1 MANVEPNHVEP
12 NQAASAQGAHSSPN
26 MRRSRDPIGG
36 PYIEMRS
43 QMWPRGTS
51 EYVVENSSPEW
62 EKRLIEKLTAM
73 YEEYLH
79 NADEI
84 NRKKEQEYEREM
96 DSDKGLLYKILL
108 THSYRSLTGG
118 AVAYFFPGPNEP
130 TLNGPIKVRKFQHE
144 LEQIARKRPA
154 PKRFAVEEYPA
165 IKTLTDDK
173 RQSVGVASWIIDI
186 FCYEVTGTFD
196 KLMMMTSMQMEL
208 LSLPGTASAVVP
220 KSLLSGVKISIG
232 APRVAKTAPQVRGQ
246 SRVPGNPNTR
256 SATGKKQL
264 GRRPIDDEVTE
275 PVPPPESF
283 PLDQNISAKRTMR
296 ELFLPAYSRGQKVLW
311 RFLRARKLKGDAK
324 VDEVMRCLIML
335 GKQSGLE
342 VRVGR
347 PTNVQGQDNVSFR
360 TQPGKIFVDQKLLN
374 QPDRLWAEAFHDAT
388 TIYFLRQATGH
399 WPTAK
404 NLHLVPQSMAG
415 VTNAN
420 GKRVPYTY
428 HQMFEYFVQT
438 PVASLQVMGLKAIPH

>member
-1 MANVEPNHVEP
+1 
-12 NQAASAQGAHSSPN
+12 
-26 MRRSRDPIGG
+26 
-36 PYIEMRS
+36 
-43 QMWPRGTS
+43 
-51 EYVVENSSPEW
+51 
-62 EKRLIEKLTAM
+62 
-73 YEEYLH
+73 
-79 NADEI
+79 
-84 NRKKEQEYEREM
+84 
-96 DSDKGLLYKILL
+96 
-108 THSYRSLTGG
+108 
-118 AVAYFFPGPNEP
+118 
-130 TLNGPIKVRKFQHE
+130 
-144 LEQIARKRPA
+144 
-154 PKRFAVEEYPA
+154 
-165 IKTLTDDK
+165 
-173 RQSVGVASWIIDI
+173 
-186 FCYEVTGTFD
+186 
-196 KLMMMTSMQMEL
+196 
-208 LSLPGTASAVVP
+208 
-220 KSLLSGVKISIG
+220 
-232 APRVAKTAPQVRGQ
+232 
-246 SRVPGNPNTR
+246 
-256 SATGKKQL
+256 
-264 GRRPIDDEVTE
+264 
-275 PVPPPESF
+275 
-283 PLDQNISAKRTMR
+283 MR